1 MDLLDSSEN
10 EHIEIR
16 SQSSLKELESKET
29 IDWVLLEGYLI
40 DVTDF
45 DHPLGKFILFK
56 ANGMDLT

>member
-1 MDLLDSSEN
+1 MNILDVNEN

-16 SQSSLKELESKET
+16 SQSSLKEMELKDT
-29 IDWVLLEGYLI
+29 IDWILLESYLI

-45 DHPLGKFILFK
+45 DHPLGNFMLSK